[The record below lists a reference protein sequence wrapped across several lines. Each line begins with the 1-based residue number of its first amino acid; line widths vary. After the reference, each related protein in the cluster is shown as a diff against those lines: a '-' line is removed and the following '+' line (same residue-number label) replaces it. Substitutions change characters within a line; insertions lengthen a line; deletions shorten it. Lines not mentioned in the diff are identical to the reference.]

1 MLSQAV
7 PRKPALHGSDE
18 FVSVISVQK
27 NQTKPLKTLR
37 LRKEA
42 LRVLSSEQLT
52 EVQGGTA
59 GGCCAYG
66 GTAINSASNDNQ
78 IP

>member
-1 MLSQAV
+1 M
-7 PRKPALHGSDE
+7 
-18 FVSVISVQK
+18 QK
-27 NQTKPLKTLR
+27 KQTKPLKTLR

-52 EVQGGTA
+52 QIQGGNGDT
-59 GGCCAYG
+59 CCAYG